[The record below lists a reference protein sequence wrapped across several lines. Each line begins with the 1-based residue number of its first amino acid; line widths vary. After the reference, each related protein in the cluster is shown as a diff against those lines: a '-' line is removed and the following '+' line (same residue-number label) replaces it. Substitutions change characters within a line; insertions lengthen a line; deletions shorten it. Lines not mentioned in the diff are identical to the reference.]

1 MRPKMFNH
9 DRTYGFSKQSE
20 HRQFERVG
28 GCLPA
33 VLSIITSDAH
43 AVAHPGKMLLA
54 VATEH
59 VRLYTLFL
67 SLEP

>member
-1 MRPKMFNH
+1 MFNH
-9 DRTYGFSKQSE
+9 DRTWGFSKQSE
-20 HRQFERVG
+20 RRQFERAA

-33 VLSIITSDAH
+33 ALSIIASEAH
-43 AVAHPGKMLLA
+43 AVARAGCKMLLA
-54 VATEH
+54 VATED